1 MVHEECRMLCA
12 LFVTDDV
19 CCVVFKR
26 RLHGARGEL
35 AEHRAVKACAPW
47 PECLISCWV
56 LCVACHVPCRS
67 PSGVACVAQGELAES
82 IALGV
87 HARIDQQ
94 ALPIRAY
101 VKADLSRHHCNVHKC
116 RLCATCIIRY
126 ASWHGACDVQ
136 HTVDAR
142 HRRYRQCA
150 PFAPQHRP
158 AGLGTCELT

>member
-1 MVHEECRMLCA
+1 MLCA

-35 AEHRAVKACAPW
+35 AE
-47 PECLISCWV
+47 
-56 LCVACHVPCRS
+56 
-67 PSGVACVAQGELAES
+67 S

-101 VKADLSRHHCNVHKC
+101 VNQTYQDTT
-116 RLCATCIIRY
+116 ATCINTAY
-126 ASWHGACDVQ
+126 AQ
-136 HTVDAR
+136 HASYDMHRGTAR
-142 HRRYRQCA
+142 VTYSTRRA
-150 PFAPQHRP
+150 ASS
-158 AGLGTCELT
+158 